1 MLDLERVWGMERK
14 RSGGPFQVRGFM
26 LSLCTLE
33 FSTLGIRVDKRSVA
47 RFNQL

>member
-14 RSGGPFQVRGFM
+14 SGGPFQVRGFM

-33 FSTLGIRVDKRSVA
+33 FSTLGIRVDKRSVT
-47 RFNQL
+47 RFNLL